1 MSSGVSASPSSL
13 ESRALSPAAFAQPL
27 GDGSGTGVTAGGAAG
42 GRGLEAE
49 KEEDEEGPPGTLEK
63 IHRIHRKTSEY
74 SHICVSLIQKLA
86 FCSTPWWLSME
97 TQSFSSIA
105 VQN

>member
-63 IHRIHRKTSEY
+63 IHRIHRKR
-74 SHICVSLIQKLA
+74 VSTFTFVSPLFRSWRFA
-86 FCSTPWWLSME
+86 APPGG
-97 TQSFSSIA
+97 
-105 VQN
+105 